1 VSTVAERGNSN
12 AISDVGVA
20 ALLASAACTG
30 ACYNVR
36 VNASAL
42 RDSADAERAVDEA
55 IALSAETEALAA
67 SVAERVCAA
76 I

>member
-1 VSTVAERGNSN
+1 
-12 AISDVGVA
+12 
-20 ALLASAACTG
+20 LLASAACTG